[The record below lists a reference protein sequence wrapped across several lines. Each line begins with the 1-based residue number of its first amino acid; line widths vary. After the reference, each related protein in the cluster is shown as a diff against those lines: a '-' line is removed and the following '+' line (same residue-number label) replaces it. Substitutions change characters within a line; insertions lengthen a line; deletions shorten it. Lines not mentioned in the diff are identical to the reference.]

1 MKISL
6 IIPLYDARQTGWRP
20 LASALHQTVG
30 HWEVDVVAVLGRAT
44 VDDLPLDADALA
56 LLRHCAAV
64 VHVDA
69 DPRRADMEIP
79 LLLAGYGKASGDLL
93 YFMEGHTIL
102 EPDACATIA
111 AYFDD
116 RPHTQIAWAPRNHH
130 SDTTLGALIGV
141 HSKHHEYLAAERGG
155 FWLGA
160 NSVIT
165 RELFEQLGGL
175 DPAYMR
181 FAERVLSERMHRA
194 GIAIGR
200 LPKPLATH
208 HDDMPTAQL
217 IAIGAAAGKAKFRY
231 YNVQVAVAGEEPA
244 RVRHPI
250 YLGANHAAIALML
263 LPLSWLLAQCLVRAA
278 VGMARIP
285 VSAAGI
291 QKAAAYRLF
300 VLGFGFADL
309 SGYCAARLRAA
320 RMRRKPSG
328 SAANAAPALAQ
339 PRSMKI
345 ARPRSMKIARTQP
358 LKIARTR
365 S

>member
-6 IIPLYDARQTGWRP
+6 ILPLHDARQTGWRP
-20 LASALHQTVG
+20 LASALQQSGG
-30 HWEVDVVAVLGRAT
+30 HWEVEVVVVLGRAAA
-44 VDDLPLDADALA
+44 DDLPLDADALA

-79 LLLAGYGKASGDLL
+79 LLLAGYGKATGDLL

-111 AYFDD
+111 AYFGE
-116 RPHTQIAWAPRNHH
+116 RPHTRIAWAPRNHH
-130 SDTTLGALIGV
+130 CHTPLGALIGV
-141 HSKHHEYLAAERGG
+141 HSRHHECLAAERGG

-181 FAERVLSERMHRA
+181 FAERVLSERVHRA

-208 HDDMPTAQL
+208 HDDMPAAQL
-217 IAIGAAAGKAKFRY
+217 IAVGAAAGEAKFRY
-231 YNVQVAVAGEEPA
+231 YNAPVSEAGEAPV

-250 YLGANHAAIALML
+250 YLGANHAVVGLML

-278 VGMARIP
+278 VGMARITAGAAGIP
-285 VSAAGI
+285 AGVAGI
-291 QKAAAYRLF
+291 QKAAAYRVF

-309 SGYCAARLRAA
+309 WGYCAARLRAEHL
-320 RMRRKPSG
+320 RRKPGG
-328 SAANAAPALAQ
+328 SASNAAPALAQ
-339 PRSMKI
+339 PRS
-345 ARPRSMKIARTQP
+345 
-358 LKIARTR
+358 
-365 S
+365 